1 VCPRPQRKDITITGS
16 AAGRRIEGADIR
28 IARVDEAASRGNTVT
43 SRAEPPIGS
52 KETSLNTT
60 SNIASRRTLR
70 WFLVLSVPFL
80 LFFLSQIRSEGEAAL
95 ADIRSRRTQDM
106 PVPTGRA
113 PAESTKKGILLERFY
128 DPVLV
133 LGEWLDGV
141 VGTPLSAFRLVR
153 YRNGGFEPIR
163 FQLDE
168 RTLEGEW
175 IFPHGKKNNLSESNG
190 LLDGQDVLLFMAR
203 DAGKRAA
210 EEAFP
215 KGASSVS
222 EIGLEDPVDGRMA
235 WVYLAVYEG
244 QPPSPSPLPDYVRYN
259 YETEEVTTDFNYTKF
274 IITEDGLHTGFSDIG
289 AILPPAGGTGEN
301 RLDRM
306 KTRIRIRFFFNLVPL
321 SLNEENLG
329 QDVAAYIQ
337 GPVRVIRRL
346 EQFLQLPFGL
356 RGMKSFADLH
366 IYQNFVVVP
375 AEIHVPKGVD
385 KVISYSKV
393 WFGADFAPNVIGS
406 LFRNSENHEPLI
418 IDGRMSEAERQFSSK
433 QDRWRVFYGP
443 TGAMFIRGVFPAEYA
458 ALAEIRQRYVDDLSV
473 SHPPERYEGTIGL
486 VQTELTS
493 KNPQP
498 GRYRIRM
505 EVCFP
510 PHYREGD
517 ETGCLNVGDNPLRVL
532 VDGKKHINRI
542 DLDGKPEED
551 LDTLKTQ

>member
-1 VCPRPQRKDITITGS
+1 M
-16 AAGRRIEGADIR
+16 
-28 IARVDEAASRGNTVT
+28 ARVDEAASRGNTVP
-43 SRAEPPIGS
+43 SRTEPPIGS

-60 SNIASRRTLR
+60 LKTASRRILLLL
-70 WFLVLSVPFL
+70 FVLSFPLLFL
-80 LFFLSQIRSEGEAAL
+80 LLSQIHAKGNQSL
-95 ADIRSRRTQDM
+95 AGIQSNRIQDA
-106 PVPTGRA
+106 PVPIGHTRVE
-113 PAESTKKGILLERFY
+113 PKRNDLLLERFY

-133 LGEWLDGV
+133 PGKWLEGL
-141 VGTPLSAFRLVR
+141 VGTPLSALRLVR
-153 YRNGGFEPIR
+153 YDNGGFEPIR

-168 RTLEGEW
+168 RTVEGEW

-190 LLDGQDVLLFMAR
+190 LLDGQDVLLFMAK

-210 EEAFP
+210 EDASP
-215 KGASSVS
+215 QGASSVS
-222 EIGLEDPVDGRMA
+222 EIGMEDPVDGRMA

-259 YETEEVTTDFNYTKF
+259 YETEEVTTDYNYTKF

-329 QDVAAYIQ
+329 QDVVAYIK

-346 EQFLQLPFGL
+346 EQFVQLPFGL

-406 LFRNSENHEPLI
+406 LFRNSENLEPLI

-458 ALAEIRQRYVDDLSV
+458 ELAEIHQRYVDDLSV
-473 SHPPERYEGTIGL
+473 SDPPERYDGTIGL

-493 KNPQP
+493 RNPQP

-517 ETGCLNVGDNPLRVL
+517 ETGCLNVGVDPLRIL
-532 VDGKKHINRI
+532 VDGKTHVNRI
-542 DLDGKPEED
+542 DLDGQTEED
-551 LDTLKTQ
+551 LDTLTTQ